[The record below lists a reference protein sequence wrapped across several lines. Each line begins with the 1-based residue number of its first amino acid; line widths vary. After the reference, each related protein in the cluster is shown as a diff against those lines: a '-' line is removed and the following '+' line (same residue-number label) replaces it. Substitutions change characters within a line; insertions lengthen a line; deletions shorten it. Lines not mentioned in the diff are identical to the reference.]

1 MNKLNIKDLVQIAI
15 VAALYVALTWAL
27 APISYGSIQF
37 RISEILM
44 LLVLFKPSYAIGLIL
59 GCFISNTTSSL
70 GWYDMVFGTL
80 ATIIALIPML
90 KIKNIYV
97 SAIFPVVS
105 NAIIVAIELYFA
117 LGIEPIWLSMLTVG
131 LGEAVVIYLLG
142 IPFIMYLNKN
152 DNLLANLEL
161 KKLGIKEYIY
171 LTKESILA
179 IFLTVLGVVLYIA
192 YPMYFEEGNSASAMA
207 LLKTDWWTVIIG
219 IIPLV
224 FLFLFIFLKKNLL
237 KLIILILVALLLL
250 APYILVGANYNSSLS
265 NVYYYF
271 YPVYI
276 ILLIL
281 ISVYD
286 YREIK
291 DEIKKWYWWIF
302 KNNR

>member
-291 DEIKKWYWWIF
+291 DEIKK
-302 KNNR
+302 

>member
-1 MNKLNIKDLVQIAI
+1 MNKFKIKDLVQIAI

-80 ATIIALIPML
+80 ATALALIPML
-90 KIKNIYV
+90 KIKNIYIT
-97 SAIFPVVS
+97 AIFPVIT

-117 LGIEPIWLSMLTVG
+117 LQIEPIWLSMITVG
-131 LGEAVVIYLLG
+131 LGEAVVLYLLG

-161 KKLGIKEYIY
+161 KKLDIKEYKY

-179 IFLTVLGVVLYIA
+179 IFLTVLGFVLYIA
-192 YPMYFEEGNSASAMA
+192 YPMYFDAENTISAMS
-207 LLKTDWWTVIIG
+207 LLKTDWWTVLIG

-224 FLFLFIFLKKNLL
+224 FLLLFVLLKKNLL
-237 KLIILILVALLLL
+237 KLIILILVALLFF
-250 APYILVGANYNSSLS
+250 APYILVGANYNNALS

-276 ILLIL
+276 VLLIL

-286 YREIK
+286 FRENKDGIK
-291 DEIKKWYWWIF
+291 EWHWSIF
-302 KNNR
+302 KFNR

>member
-1 MNKLNIKDLVQIAI
+1 MNKLKIKDLVQIAI
-15 VAALYVALTWAL
+15 VATLYVALTWAL

-70 GWYDMVFGTL
+70 GWYDMVFDTL

-161 KKLGIKEYIY
+161 KKLEIKEYKY

-192 YPMYFEEGNSASAMA
+192 YPMYFEEGNSVSTMA
-207 LLKTDWWTVIIG
+207 LLKTDWWTVIID

-265 NVYYYF
+265 NVYYYL

-291 DEIKKWYWWIF
+291 DGIKE
-302 KNNR
+302 

>member
-15 VAALYVALTWAL
+15 VAVLYVALTWAL

-161 KKLGIKEYIY
+161 KKLEIKEYKY

-179 IFLTVLGVVLYIA
+179 IFLTVLGAVLYIA
-192 YPMYFEEGNSASAMA
+192 YPMCFEEGNSASAMA

-276 ILLIL
+276 ILLIF

-291 DEIKKWYWWIF
+291 DGIKE
-302 KNNR
+302 

>member
-1 MNKLNIKDLVQIAI
+1 MNKLKIKDLVQIAI
-15 VAALYVALTWAL
+15 VATLYVALTWAL

-161 KKLGIKEYIY
+161 KKLEIKEYKY

-179 IFLTVLGVVLYIA
+179 IFLTVLGAVLYIA
-192 YPMYFEEGNSASAMA
+192 YPMCFEEGNLASAMA

-224 FLFLFIFLKKNLL
+224 FLFFFIFLKNNLL
-237 KLIILILVALLLL
+237 KFIILILVALLLL

-265 NVYYYF
+265 NVYYYL

-291 DEIKKWYWWIF
+291 DGIKE
-302 KNNR
+302 

>member
-15 VAALYVALTWAL
+15 VAVLYVALTWAL

-161 KKLGIKEYIY
+161 KKLEIKEYKY

-179 IFLTVLGVVLYIA
+179 IFLTVLGAVLYIA
-192 YPMYFEEGNSASAMA
+192 YPMCFEEGNSASAMA

-224 FLFLFIFLKKNLL
+224 FLFFFIFLKNNLL
-237 KLIILILVALLLL
+237 KFIILILVALLLL

-265 NVYYYF
+265 NVYYYL

-291 DEIKKWYWWIF
+291 DGIKE
-302 KNNR
+302 

>member
-1 MNKLNIKDLVQIAI
+1 MSKIKIKDLVQIAI

-80 ATIIALIPML
+80 ATALALIPML
-90 KIKNIYV
+90 KIKNIYIT
-97 SAIFPVVS
+97 AIFPVIS

-117 LGIEPIWLSMLTVG
+117 LGIEPIWLSMITVG
-131 LGEAVVIYLLG
+131 LGEAVVLYLLG

-161 KKLGIKEYIY
+161 KKLDIKEYKY
-171 LTKESILA
+171 LTKETILA

-192 YPMYFEEGNSASAMA
+192 YPMYFDAENTISAMS
-207 LLKTDWWTVIIG
+207 LLKTDWWTVLLG
-219 IIPLV
+219 LIPLV
-224 FLFLFIFLKKNLL
+224 FLLLFVLLKKNLL
-237 KLIILILVALLLL
+237 KLIILILVALLLF
-250 APYILVGANYNSSLS
+250 APYILIGANYSNSLS
-265 NVYYYF
+265 NVYYYL

-276 ILLIL
+276 VLLIL

-286 YREIK
+286 FRENKDGIK
-291 DEIKKWYWWIF
+291 EWHWWIF
-302 KNNR
+302 KFNR

>member
-1 MNKLNIKDLVQIAI
+1 MNKFKIKDLVQIAI

-80 ATIIALIPML
+80 ATALALIPML
-90 KIKNIYV
+90 KIKNIYIT
-97 SAIFPVVS
+97 AIFPVIS

-117 LGIEPIWLSMLTVG
+117 LQIEPIWLSMITVG
-131 LGEAVVIYLLG
+131 LGEAVVLYLLG

-161 KKLGIKEYIY
+161 KKLDIKEYKY

-192 YPMYFEEGNSASAMA
+192 YPMYFDAENTISAMS
-207 LLKTDWWTVIIG
+207 LLKTDWWTVLIG
-219 IIPLV
+219 LIPLV
-224 FLFLFIFLKKNLL
+224 FLLLFVLLKKNLL
-237 KLIILILVALLLL
+237 KLIILILVALLLF
-250 APYILVGANYNSSLS
+250 APYILVGANYNNALS

-276 ILLIL
+276 VLLIL

-286 YREIK
+286 FRENKDGIK
-291 DEIKKWYWWIF
+291 EWYWSIF
-302 KNNR
+302 KFNR

>member
-15 VAALYVALTWAL
+15 VAVLYVALTWAL

-161 KKLGIKEYIY
+161 KKLEIKEYKY

-179 IFLTVLGVVLYIA
+179 IFLTVLGAVLYIA
-192 YPMYFEEGNSASAMA
+192 YPMCFEEGNSASAMA

-224 FLFLFIFLKKNLL
+224 FLFFFIFLKNNLL
-237 KLIILILVALLLL
+237 KFIILILVALLLL

-276 ILLIL
+276 ILLIF

-291 DEIKKWYWWIF
+291 DGIKE
-302 KNNR
+302 

>member
-1 MNKLNIKDLVQIAI
+1 MNKLKIKDLVQIAI

-59 GCFISNTTSSL
+59 GCLISNTTSSL

-161 KKLGIKEYIY
+161 KKLEIKEYKY

-192 YPMYFEEGNSASAMA
+192 YPMYFEEGNSVSAMA

-250 APYILVGANYNSSLS
+250 APYILAGANYNSSLS

-291 DEIKKWYWWIF
+291 DGIKK
-302 KNNR
+302 

>member
-15 VAALYVALTWAL
+15 VAVLYVALTWAL

-161 KKLGIKEYIY
+161 KKLEIKEYKY

-179 IFLTVLGVVLYIA
+179 IFLTVLGAVLYIA
-192 YPMYFEEGNSASAMA
+192 YPMCFEEGNSASAMA

-224 FLFLFIFLKKNLL
+224 FLFFFIFLKNNLL
-237 KLIILILVALLLL
+237 KFIILILVALLLL

-265 NVYYYF
+265 NVYYYL

-286 YREIK
+286 YREII
-291 DEIKKWYWWIF
+291 DGIKE
-302 KNNR
+302 

>member
-161 KKLGIKEYIY
+161 KKLEIKEYKY

-207 LLKTDWWTVIIG
+207 LLKTDWWTVIID

-265 NVYYYF
+265 NVYYYL

-291 DEIKKWYWWIF
+291 DGIKE
-302 KNNR
+302 

>member
-1 MNKLNIKDLVQIAI
+1 MNKFKIKDLVQIAI

-80 ATIIALIPML
+80 ATALALIPML
-90 KIKNIYV
+90 KIKNIYIT
-97 SAIFPVVS
+97 AIFPVIS

-117 LGIEPIWLSMLTVG
+117 LQIEPIWLSMITVG
-131 LGEAVVIYLLG
+131 LGEAVVLYLLG

-161 KKLGIKEYIY
+161 KKLDIKEYKY

-192 YPMYFEEGNSASAMA
+192 YPMYFDAENTISAMS
-207 LLKTDWWTVIIG
+207 LLKTDWWTVLIG

-224 FLFLFIFLKKNLL
+224 FLLLFVLLKKNLL
-237 KLIILILVALLLL
+237 KLIILILVALLLF
-250 APYILVGANYNSSLS
+250 APYILVGANYNNALS

-276 ILLIL
+276 VLLIL

-286 YREIK
+286 FRENKDGIK
-291 DEIKKWYWWIF
+291 EWYWSIF
-302 KNNR
+302 KFNR